1 MIDEALLV
9 HTLAARGIAPDASQH
24 AAIAAILALLASRGS
39 RGVYCY
45 GPPGR
50 GKSVV
55 VDTIFRLADCAKR
68 RIHFHEFLREIASRQ
83 RAMPAHGGD
92 SLVDATRHWLTGVD
106 LLCFDEFHVHDIA
119 DSFLV
124 GRFLE
129 TALGLGIRIV
139 LTSNYASDALLPNP
153 QYHERFRPVID
164 RIKRDFAIIHFD
176 GARDYRLHGSTPTR
190 SVFWRR

>member
-1 MIDEALLV
+1 MPDRFCAPDDALV
-9 HTLAARGIAPDASQH
+9 MRTLAARGIAPDASQR
-24 AAIAAILALLASRGS
+24 AAIAAILALLAARTPRGRP

-55 VDTIFRLADCAKR
+55 FDTIFHLAACTKR
-68 RIHFHEFLREIASRQ
+68 RIHFHEFLREIARRQ
-83 RAMPAHGGD
+83 RELPAQGGD
-92 SLVDATRHWLTGVD
+92 SLVAATRHWLAGVE

-119 DSFLV
+119 DSFLI

-139 LTSNYASDALLPNP
+139 LTSNYAPDDLLPDP
-153 QYHERFRPVID
+153 QYHERFRPTID
-164 RIKRDFAIIHFD
+164 RI
-176 GARDYRLHGSTPTR
+176 
-190 SVFWRR
+190 